1 MKASNR
7 YGVLLA
13 LILICGCATGGT
25 LDRTYTRT
33 HKNAEGE
40 IVVDRKGQPAFYLLL
55 PFAVAW
61 DIVTSPFQVPV
72 FIIMMQPGAT

>member
-1 MKASNR
+1 MKAANR
-7 YGVLLA
+7 YVFLLA

-25 LDRTYTRT
+25 LNRTYTRT
-33 HKNAEGE
+33 HTNAEGE
-40 IVVDRKGQPAFYLLL
+40 VVIDQKGQPGFYLLL

-61 DIVTSPFQVPV
+61 DIVTSPFQIPV